1 MNKTNN
7 EIKIT
12 FRIYERED
20 ILRFE
25 KWKKEL
31 ASNGETLS
39 NAMLNLLRNH
49 LLEKEKK
56 IVLNTLREDIFYSFR
71 KSLFASLAPFASNI
85 IREINKARIEEVIIN
100 KKLDLVINNFLQNPD
115 EYINNLNHNLLAE
128 PKYFDKTR
136 ELFIVDYN
144 NKLEKVNK
152 KIADVKD
159 QQKKFKDYQKR
170 NSDWDTQ
177 IISQVYDNFEQ
188 EPEVDVNLDELDFL
202 KEKHSE

>member
-115 EYINNLNHNLLAE
+115 EYINNLNPNLLAE

>member
-115 EYINNLNHNLLAE
+115 EYINNLNPNLLAE

-159 QQKKFKDYQKR
+159 QQEKFKDYQKR

>member
-1 MNKTNN
+1 MN
-7 EIKIT
+7 
-12 FRIYERED
+12 
-20 ILRFE
+20 
-25 KWKKEL
+25 
-31 ASNGETLS
+31 
-39 NAMLNLLRNH
+39 
-49 LLEKEKK
+49 
-56 IVLNTLREDIFYSFR
+56 
-71 KSLFASLAPFASNI
+71 P
-85 IREINKARIEEVIIN
+85 
-100 KKLDLVINNFLQNPD
+100 
-115 EYINNLNHNLLAE
+115 NLLAE